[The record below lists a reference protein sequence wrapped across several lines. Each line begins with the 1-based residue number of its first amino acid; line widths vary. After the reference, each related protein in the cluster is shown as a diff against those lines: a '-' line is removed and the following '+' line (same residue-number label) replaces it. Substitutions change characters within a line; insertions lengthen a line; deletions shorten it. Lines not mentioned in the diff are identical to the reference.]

1 VPASRRYTIEL
12 PSEAH
17 TRALAAA
24 LARIAPSGIE
34 IHLVG
39 ELAAG
44 KTAFARGFLRA
55 LGHQGAVKSPTF
67 TLVETY
73 VVEPRGALCTVHHF
87 DLYRLGGPDE
97 LHFMGFEDY
106 RRPEAICLIEW
117 PSRGGRLLAP
127 SITVTLVATGLD
139 SRRATVEFDS
149 ALAEEIVEEFETLV
163 ANIK

>member
-1 VPASRRYTIEL
+1 
-12 PSEAH
+12 
-17 TRALAAA
+17 
-24 LARIAPSGIE
+24 
-34 IHLVG
+34 
-39 ELAAG
+39 
-44 KTAFARGFLRA
+44 
-55 LGHQGAVKSPTF
+55 
-67 TLVETY
+67 
-73 VVEPRGALCTVHHF
+73 
-87 DLYRLGGPDE
+87 
-97 LHFMGFEDY
+97 MGFEDY